1 MVETILTLMFI
12 IFIGFWAKRIFKKED
27 KDTLSK
33 FVFSFTMPALI
44 FSSLYK
50 NPPEGSFWE
59 IIVGVW
65 IISIIVGTIA
75 LIIGK
80 ILKLPRTTQ
89 ASLFLVTTG
98 GNVTFMGYPIL
109 EKLYGNSGL
118 TLGIIYDQLGMI
130 TFIYII
136 GFLIIQ
142 FLTTEGDFS
151 WKFISKRFISNPPL
165 WGLIAG
171 LLLKPVPF
179 PNFIIESVSLL
190 GRATTPIMMFVL
202 GLSLEKP
209 KESNKIFPIVSG
221 LILKLIALPFF
232 AYLLTFLLSIHGLSA
247 KVFVIQSAMPSMLFS
262 LVLAIQFNL
271 DYVFT
276 SQVIFYSTLL
286 SLITLNLW
294 IEVIK

>member
-1 MVETILTLMFI
+1 MVEIILTLVFI
-12 IFIGFWAKRIFKKED
+12 IFIGFYAKRIFRKED
-27 KDTLSK
+27 RDTLSK
-33 FVFSFTMPALI
+33 FVFSFTMPSLI

-50 NPPEGSFWE
+50 NPPEGDFWK

-65 IISIIVGTIA
+65 IISIIVGFISLT
-75 LIIGK
+75 IGK
-80 ILKLPRTTQ
+80 ILNLSKTTR

-136 GFLIIQ
+136 GFLVIQ
-142 FLTTEGDFS
+142 ILTIEGDFN
-151 WKFISKRFISNPPL
+151 WKLIFKKFISNPPL

-171 LLLKPVPF
+171 LILRSIPF
-179 PNFIIESVSLL
+179 PNFIIDGISLL

-209 KESNKIFPIVSG
+209 KEKNNILPITWG
-221 LILKLIALPFF
+221 IILKLIALPFF
-232 AYLLTFLLSIHGLSA
+232 AYIFTLLFPLHGLSA

-262 LVLAIQFNL
+262 LVLALQFNL
-271 DYVFT
+271 DYIFT
-276 SQVIFYSTLL
+276 SQVIFYSTFL
-286 SLITLNLW
+286 SLITLNFW
-294 IEVIK
+294 IGVIS